1 MVGLERGQGV
11 ALFDGRPYRSL
22 RRPEREVGVLL
33 PTGRG
38 AAGHP
43 GRRARSH
50 LRMLAAAA
58 GVPAGR
64 ADELLEQT
72 RLSTV
77 ADHRLRA
84 FSPGMNRRLALA
96 AALLGD
102 PGTLLLDA
110 PTEGLSPRNVEWFHS
125 FLRSFGVAGGSVV
138 MTTRTPQEAARFAD
152 RVVTLDQGRLVA
164 DQPVG
169 EFRRTRLRPEVA
181 VRGPQM
187 ARLADLLTG
196 QGALVRPEGAVGL
209 AVAGI
214 GRTEIGELAYRHGIL
229 LHELADRVVEQ
240 PAPRALLPASSGRSG
255 HVRIQSAAEP
265 ARAAAVPKAQSVPR
279 LRRPFAPVYAL
290 QSAFAGPALSAA
302 PDATADLAADL
313 AAGRA
318 AGRAADLAPGTVP
331 GAPLE
336 TTPAAPLLADTAATF
351 VHPAPPAGP
360 DHRSE

>member
-1 MVGLERGQGV
+1 
-11 ALFDGRPYRSL
+11 
-22 RRPEREVGVLL
+22 
-33 PTGRG
+33 
-38 AAGHP
+38 
-43 GRRARSH
+43 
-50 LRMLAAAA
+50 
-58 GVPAGR
+58 
-64 ADELLEQT
+64 
-72 RLSTV
+72 
-77 ADHRLRA
+77 
-84 FSPGMNRRLALA
+84 
-96 AALLGD
+96 
-102 PGTLLLDA
+102 
-110 PTEGLSPRNVEWFHS
+110 
-125 FLRSFGVAGGSVV
+125 
-138 MTTRTPQEAARFAD
+138 
-152 RVVTLDQGRLVA
+152 
-164 DQPVG
+164 
-169 EFRRTRLRPEVA
+169 
-181 VRGPQM
+181 M